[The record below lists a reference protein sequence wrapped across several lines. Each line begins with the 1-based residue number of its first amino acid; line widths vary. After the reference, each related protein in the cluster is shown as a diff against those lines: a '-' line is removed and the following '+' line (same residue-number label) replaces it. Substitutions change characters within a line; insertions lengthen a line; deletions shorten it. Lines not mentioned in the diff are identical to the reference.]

1 MEINGIKVDKK
12 YLSNL
17 SIKFSQRIEKLEKKY
32 TKKQVQNLTLVLQN
46 NYQRSFLIN

>member
-17 SIKFSQRIEKLEKKY
+17 SIKFSQRIKKLEQKIYKESQQR
-32 TKKQVQNLTLVLQN
+32 QVRQVPIQDKLLNE
-46 NYQRSFLIN
+46 S